1 MLIDGYKRAI
11 HKSIYKMDINHKLQ
25 TVGLRVPHI
34 LLPNKSV
41 DMTKYAVIAQDQF
54 SAEKEY
60 WDDVAKIVGDSPSTL
75 HMMMPEARF
84 PLTDEKQQSIYNYM
98 KKYINDK
105 TLEDIGK
112 GFIYVKR
119 QVSSGIRKGLVA
131 LIDLEQYDYNDN
143 IKSLIRVTERT
154 VKERLPI
161 RVKIR
166 EKAIIDMPHVML
178 LVEDKEYLLTKY
190 LDTVANDDN
199 KVYDFNLMKQ
209 GGSIKGYHISNEDD
223 IENIADI
230 FLKLKEGIKD
240 NLMFAIGDGNHSL
253 AAAKMC
259 YEKDKTENK
268 RYALVEIVNIYDEA
282 VSFFPI
288 HRLVMNVDKALFKKE
303 LNIDYQKPPNLQEL
317 QIKLDSYLEKHKETT
332 LEYIH
337 GKEECLK
344 LENDKNIAIV
354 YDEYKKDNFF
364 NDIIKHGS
372 LCRKSFSIG
381 RNKDKRYYLECS
393 IL

>member
-1 MLIDGYKRAI
+1 
-11 HKSIYKMDINHKLQ
+11 MDIEEKLQ
-25 TVGLRVPHI
+25 TVGLKIPHI

-41 DMTKYAVIAQDQF
+41 DMTKYSVIAQDQF

-60 WDDVAKIVGDSPSTL
+60 WDNVDNIVGDSPSTL
-75 HMMMPEARF
+75 NMMMPEARF
-84 PLTDEKQQSIYNYM
+84 PLTDEKQESIYKYM
-98 KKYINDK
+98 KKYVDDK
-105 TLEDIGK
+105 ILEDIGE
-112 GFIYVKR
+112 GIIYVKR
-119 QVSSGIRKGLVA
+119 QVSCGIRKGLVT

-143 IKSLIRVTERT
+143 AKSLIRVTERT

-161 RVKIR
+161 RAKIR
-166 EKAIIDMPHVML
+166 EKATIDMPHVML

-190 LDTVANDDN
+190 LDTVSNDSN
-199 KVYDFNLMKQ
+199 KVYDFDLMKQ
-209 GGSIKGYHISNEDD
+209 GGNIQGYHISKNDEIDK
-223 IENIADI
+223 IADI
-230 FLKLKEGIKD
+230 FLTLKEKTKD

-253 AAAKMC
+253 AAAKIC
-259 YEKDKTENK
+259 YEKDKTESK

-288 HRLVMNVDKALFKKE
+288 HRLVMNVDKLEFQKE
-303 LNIDYQKPPNLQEL
+303 MNIDYHKPPNLQEL
-317 QIKLDSYLEKHKETT
+317 QIKLDSYLEKHKETS

-344 LENDKNIAIV
+344 LENDKNIAII

-364 NDIIKHGS
+364 DDIIKHGS

-381 RNKDKRYYLECS
+381 KNRDKRYYLECS
-393 IL
+393 KI

>member
-1 MLIDGYKRAI
+1 
-11 HKSIYKMDINHKLQ
+11 MDINSKLQ
-25 TVGLRVPHI
+25 TVGLKIPHI
-34 LLPNKSV
+34 LLPNKSI
-41 DMTKYAVIAQDQF
+41 DMTKFSVIAQDQF

-60 WDDVAKIVGDSPSTL
+60 WDDVEKIVGDSPSTL
-75 HMMMPEARF
+75 NMMMPEAYF
-84 PLTDEKQQSIYNYM
+84 PLTDEKQQSIYDYM
-98 KKYINDK
+98 KKYVEDRI
-105 TLEDIGK
+105 LEEIEE

-119 QVSSGIRKGLVA
+119 QVSSGIRKGLIA

-143 IKSLIRVTERT
+143 AKSLIRVTEKT

-161 RVKIR
+161 RAKIR
-166 EKAIIDMPHVML
+166 EKATIDMPHVML

-190 LDTVANDDN
+190 LDTIANDEN
-199 KVYDFNLMKQ
+199 KVYDFDLMKQ
-209 GGSIKGYHISNEDD
+209 GGNIKGYHISKITD

-230 FLKLKEGIKD
+230 FLKLKENIKD

-259 YEKDKTENK
+259 YEKDKTEKK

-288 HRLVMNVDKALFKKE
+288 HRLVMNVDKVEFKKE
-303 LNIDYQKPPNLQEL
+303 LNIDYHKPPNIQEL
-317 QIKLDSYLEKHKETT
+317 QIKLDSYLEKHKETS

-364 NDIIKHGS
+364 NDIIRLGS

-381 RNKDKRYYLECS
+381 QNKDKRYYLECS
-393 IL
+393 KI